1 MQDLV
6 QQKPIPKRVW
16 GGSADMTAQ
25 DDDAVVHAKRDA
37 DIIKYITRMQ
47 TFFSSNRP
55 NFYSTEFAISNMG
68 CGSN

>member
-1 MQDLV
+1 
-6 QQKPIPKRVW
+6 
-16 GGSADMTAQ
+16 MTAQ
-25 DDDAVVHAKRDA
+25 DDAVVHAKRDA
-37 DIIKYITRMQ
+37 DIIKCITRILQ